1 MLFVCLFVVFSLSFK
16 CSAYRTLL
24 VDDSRL
30 NTDPIEIATTGRSI
44 EWKFCRK
51 RKKCNEYMKWKKKRR
66 KKDCAVNVGIFKSVW
81 KESCGCNVLRRIV
94 SFLAVCFSLS
104 VSMLLLPFG
113 CVFFFYSYSQKHC
126 FNRSLDRCIL
136 YRCEF
141 HERVCTRVVVV
152 VVGGFF
158 VSFVVA
164 IYILLQVVFRVSVYF
179 CCWILPF
186 EFCHA
191 ANVFLLPKS
200 KRKYVVCAM
209 CTFQSVVLH
218 SIIQI
223 DRCTGHY
230 SRLRLRYT
238 HI

>member
-51 RKKCNEYMKWKKKRR
+51 RKKCNEYMKWKKNDER
-66 KKDCAVNVGIFKSVW
+66 KI
-81 KESCGCNVLRRIV
+81 VL
-94 SFLAVCFSLS
+94 SMLEFLNRFERNRAGAMFCVALFRFSLC
-104 VSMLLLPFG
+104 VSLFLWVCCCCRLV
-113 CVFFFYSYSQKHC
+113 VFFFYSYSQKHC

-152 VVGGFF
+152 VGGSFF
-158 VSFVVA
+158 SFVVA